1 MITLNNNFSIYLSLK
16 ISSVALDSTP
26 PMSPMKLLRELGDC
40 QNDSNA
46 WLTPDFND
54 FSYSS
59 FLGHL
64 DAFAENSRNGRPK
77 SRNSDDG
84 NVDSTLSVIS
94 ETSVD
99 YVTKFA
105 QIAEELKEQQRN

>member
-1 MITLNNNFSIYLSLK
+1 
-16 ISSVALDSTP
+16 
-26 PMSPMKLLRELGDC
+26 MSPMKLLREIGDC

-64 DAFAENSRNGRPK
+64 ESFDSRNGRPK
-77 SRNSDDG
+77 SRNSDDA
-84 NVDSTLSVIS
+84 NLDSSNLSIIS
-94 ETSVD
+94 ETTVD

-105 QIAEELKEQQRN
+105 QIAEDLKEQGNL